1 MTNSSQV
8 RLGLPFPSWPTSDRA
23 AWEAAVTGGDP
34 LYDDGGVSHWS
45 AASCR
50 VHAQGYGEWLSY
62 LTRNWPE
69 DLCLA
74 PEHRVTRER
83 IRGYLDEMADR
94 PESLLPDRRRKRT
107 LAPATQAGRILTVY
121 LVIRAFAPDR
131 DWKWLGGLARRLQRR
146 PGAKQ
151 MKPYIPVAAQD
162 LYRWALR
169 RLEEVEESPADTPA
183 KAAVDFRNF
192 LAIAVL
198 IACPVRRRAFC
209 SLDVRER
216 VEKLGD
222 RYLLHF
228 HAEDMKDGKA
238 RRYPLQR
245 RLTGPVE
252 TYLTVHRPIL
262 LGGSSTDALWV
273 TVEGRPM
280 SAHSMYGM
288 ITRTTEQEFG
298 TRLTVHDFRRIA
310 ATSIA
315 EYDPEHAGIIRDI
328 LGHSTMEM
336 ADRYYNQAQGITAV
350 ERFQEET
357 ERRVRGVLGGRR
369 L

>member
-1 MTNSSQV
+1 
-8 RLGLPFPSWPTSDRA
+8 
-23 AWEAAVTGGDP
+23 
-34 LYDDGGVSHWS
+34 
-45 AASCR
+45 
-50 VHAQGYGEWLSY
+50 
-62 LTRNWPE
+62 
-69 DLCLA
+69 
-74 PEHRVTRER
+74 
-83 IRGYLDEMADR
+83 
-94 PESLLPDRRRKRT
+94 
-107 LAPATQAGRILTVY
+107 
-121 LVIRAFAPDR
+121 
-131 DWKWLGGLARRLQRR
+131 
-146 PGAKQ
+146 

-162 LYRWALR
+162 LFRWALR
-169 RLEEVEESPADTPA
+169 GLEEVDESPEVPPET
-183 KAAVDFRNF
+183 AAVAFRNF

-216 VEKLGD
+216 VQRLGD
-222 RYLLHF
+222 GYLLHF

-280 SAHSMYGM
+280 SAQSMYGM

-336 ADRYYNQAQGITAV
+336 ADRYYNQAQDITAV